1 MSKKSLPLCVGTK
14 IKAKTASIEKIH
26 TTATATTTTTTA
38 TSDIAKSSN
47 LTGDISTTTTMQAV
61 KIKKELPSDEI
72 KEFAENTMNELL
84 GWYGFDGVDRLD
96 LSTKTSRLLQSAA
109 VAQANNAALTAANS
123 NNSSSSNNALSQ
135 QQRHCMEKRRSRS
148 RAASLLQLQ
157 QQNEHMRNILNNNNN
172 SNNNNSNGSSTN
184 NTSNKNNNSKKNSF
198 NCGGGGGSTSGVNHR
213 TGNRGNASI
222 GAGLG
227 SGVGGGE
234 STTSDHDTRSSREE
248 DSKSPISAGKSTILE
263 EKIDLQNCCW
273 CRRPVPENAPEFLT
287 TSDGP
292 RYCSESCFTQS
303 RRASFKK
310 AKTCDWCKHVRHAI
324 SYVDFQDGASQ
335 LQFCSDKCLN
345 QYKMQIFCKETQA
358 HLDMNPHLR
367 EQGLEAVASGNGAG
381 LITPDLWLRNC
392 RSRSASPASTIS
404 VSPGPQ
410 TGAVVTHN
418 STAGI
423 GTGSSSSPASSAASN
438 LGTSTMPP
446 HKPMISVA
454 PASKLMSK
462 NVGMLSSSPMS
473 TTTNRVSPK
482 HNRKKR
488 PLRSSLSSNTSA
500 QVDMSAPCLKGV
512 LTRESS
518 GLTGSTSSNAS
529 TLIGKGKSLLGSNPS
544 NSMRTSPG
552 VHLVGAGASC
562 SSAKVGASALSQFAG
577 SSVQDLHMSVPPLS
591 PMLEQQTAPHVM
603 PPHALNAGGLGAT
616 SIPPAFFAT
625 PTGVQPPNGA
635 VPRQQMPHGAF
646 PPHPA
651 SFLQNAGAPNAAGML
666 PRFFG
671 TGGFPTFPL
680 PPHVVQTPPDLMGGL
695 GLGAIL
701 GAPPPVTVMVPYP
714 IVIPLP
720 IPIPVPLPVMD
731 FYKAYLPPDERNKL
745 NEKEAIDAKEA
756 GLGTST
762 ICEVTTDKLV
772 MENAEREQKL
782 EVGEE
787 TVSEEPLDFTK
798 TKDLTQP
805 KSIEDQQEDVASSSV
820 HPLEVTQTQSKL
832 KRALS
837 NEHLTT
843 RTTLSPTTSVT
854 PTKATAVTPSTD
866 RSSCSPA
873 TPSKATHCIVRSDE
887 TETRRRDIN
896 AEAEDAASSGG
907 DYDGQ
912 KLPKFKITRL
922 QTKRTLIQTK
932 ESPTTPTTASAECS
946 RPLRKRK
953 RIIDCDFQK
962 LALREA
968 AALEVV
974 GDGEESADMH
984 NVDAD
989 AKATTISVVTLACN
1003 SNTKAQGKK

>member
-1 MSKKSLPLCVGTK
+1 MSKKASPLSVGTK
-14 IKAKTASIEKIH
+14 IKAKTATLETAKH
-26 TTATATTTTTTA
+26 TRTTAGTVEIAPSSSLNTAP
-38 TSDIAKSSN
+38 
-47 LTGDISTTTTMQAV
+47 GDISATAAMQAV

-123 NNSSSSNNALSQ
+123 NCVNNNTSASNSALSQQ

-148 RAASLLQLQ
+148 RAATLLQLQ
-157 QQNEHMRNILNNNNN
+157 QQQNEHLRNINNN
-172 SNNNNSNGSSTN
+172 SNNSNSNAN
-184 NTSNKNNNSKKNSF
+184 NKNSSSSRKITLS
-198 NCGGGGGSTSGVNHR
+198 CGGGNYRTGNRANASALAGVSSSGGGGSG
-213 TGNRGNASI
+213 
-222 GAGLG
+222 GAG
-227 SGVGGGE
+227 GGGE

-248 DSKSPISAGKSTILE
+248 DSKSPISAGKNTTLE
-263 EKIDLQNCCW
+263 EKIDLLNCCW

-287 TSDGP
+287 TTDGP

-410 TGAVVTHN
+410 GAAVITPQNV
-418 STAGI
+418 GI
-423 GTGSSSSPASSAASN
+423 ATGSSSSPASSAASN
-438 LGTSTMPP
+438 VGHSTVPP

-454 PASKLMSK
+454 PVSKLMSK
-462 NVGMLSSSPMS
+462 SVGMLSSATVPTS
-473 TTTNRVSPK
+473 NRVSPK

-488 PLRSSLSSNTSA
+488 PLRSSLSGSANAHADLSSVCMKGNHLSREGSSLSGSAATNATS
-500 QVDMSAPCLKGV
+500 
-512 LTRESS
+512 
-518 GLTGSTSSNAS
+518 
-529 TLIGKGKSLLGSNPS
+529 LIGKGKSMLSGNGSNS
-544 NSMRTSPG
+544 LRTSPG
-552 VHLVGAGASC
+552 VHLPVPGASGSC
-562 SSAKVGASALSQFAG
+562 GKTGASVLNQFAG

-591 PMLEQQTAPHVM
+591 PMMEQQSPSHVL
-603 PPHALNAGGLGAT
+603 PSHPLSSARCGTN
-616 SIPPAFFAT
+616 IPPAFFAT
-625 PTGVQPPNGA
+625 TTGGQPPNNAG
-635 VPRQQMPHGAF
+635 PHQQIPHGAY
-646 PPHPA
+646 PPHPPP
-651 SFLQNAGAPNAAGML
+651 FLSNAGAPTAPGLL

-671 TGGFPTFPL
+671 AGGFPAFPL
-680 PPHVVQTPPDLMGGL
+680 PPHVVQTPPDMMGGL
-695 GLGAIL
+695 GLGALL

-731 FYKAYLPPDERNKL
+731 FYKAYMTPEERTKL
-745 NEKEAIDAKEA
+745 KEKEASEAKKDALRSNTADEEA
-756 GLGTST
+756 
-762 ICEVTTDKLV
+762 D
-772 MENAEREQKL
+772 AEARLEHSDCEQKI

-787 TVSEEPLDFTK
+787 TVNEEPLDFTK
-798 TKDLTQP
+798 TKNCMQAEHIEHQNEEIATVSVH
-805 KSIEDQQEDVASSSV
+805 SIEEATSS
-820 HPLEVTQTQSKL
+820 L

-837 NEHLTT
+837 DEHLTT
-843 RTTLSPTTSVT
+843 TTSLSPATPVT
-854 PTKATAVTPSTD
+854 PTTNTTTTTAVTPSPD
-866 RSSCSPA
+866 RSPCSPA
-873 TPSKATHCIVRSDE
+873 TSCKATHCIVRSDE
-887 TETRRRDIN
+887 SATIRRELSADID
-896 AEAEDAASSGG
+896 EASGAIGDCDDAK
-907 DYDGQ
+907 Q

-932 ESPTTPTTASAECS
+932 ETPSTPTTSAAECS

-962 LALREA
+962 LALKELTSA
-968 AALEVV
+968 D
-974 GDGEESADMH
+974 GDGDENADLHSEEADL
-984 NVDAD
+984 
-989 AKATTISVVTLACN
+989 KTTGISLSTIACN
-1003 SNTKAQGKK
+1003 NNTKAQSKK

>member
-1 MSKKSLPLCVGTK
+1 MSRKASPLSVGTK
-14 IKAKTASIEKIH
+14 IKAKTAIVETENH
-26 TTATATTTTTTA
+26 TRTTTTTGTVEVSPSTSLNTVSGDTTA
-38 TSDIAKSSN
+38 
-47 LTGDISTTTTMQAV
+47 MQAV

-123 NNSSSSNNALSQ
+123 NNCGNNNSSAMSQQ

-148 RAASLLQLQ
+148 RAATLLQLQQ
-157 QQNEHMRNILNNNNN
+157 QQNEHMRNMNNNN
-172 SNNNNSNGSSTN
+172 SSSNNNANNKSGGSSSRKMTL
-184 NTSNKNNNSKKNSF
+184 
-198 NCGGGGGSTSGVNHR
+198 NCGGGGNYR
-213 TGNRGNASI
+213 TGNRGNASVLC
-222 GAGLG
+222 GV
-227 SGVGGGE
+227 SGGGGGGCGGVGGGGGGE

-248 DSKSPISAGKSTILE
+248 DSKSPISAGKNTTLE
-263 EKIDLQNCCW
+263 EKIDLLNCCW

-287 TSDGP
+287 TTDGP

-410 TGAVVTHN
+410 GAAVVTAQN
-418 STAGI
+418 VGI
-423 GTGSSSSPASSAASN
+423 ATGSSSSPASSAASN
-438 LGTSTMPP
+438 VGHSAVPP

-454 PASKLMSK
+454 PVSKLMSK
-462 NVGMLSSSPMS
+462 SVGMLSSTSVPTS
-473 TTTNRVSPK
+473 NRVSPK

-488 PLRSSLSSNTSA
+488 PLRSSLGSSANTH
-500 QVDMSAPCLKGV
+500 VDLSNACMKGNHV
-512 LTRESS
+512 AREGS
-518 GLTGSTSSNAS
+518 GLTGTAATNTSN
-529 TLIGKGKSLLGSNPS
+529 LLGKGKSMLGATAN
-544 NSMRTSPG
+544 NSLRTSPG
-552 VHLVGAGASC
+552 VHLPVAGAGGSC
-562 SSAKVGASALSQFAG
+562 GKSVGSALNQFAG

-591 PMLEQQTAPHVM
+591 PMMEQQTPPHVL
-603 PPHALNAGGLGAT
+603 PTHPLSANARCGT

-625 PTGVQPPNGA
+625 TTGGHPPNSAG
-635 VPRQQMPHGAF
+635 PHQQIPHGAF
-646 PPHPA
+646 PSHPPP
-651 SFLQNAGAPNAAGML
+651 FLPNAGAPAAPGLL

-671 TGGFPTFPL
+671 AGCFPTFPL
-680 PPHVVQTPPDLMGGL
+680 PPHVVQTPPDVMGGL
-695 GLGAIL
+695 GLGALL

-714 IVIPLP
+714 IIIPLP

-731 FYKAYLPPDERNKL
+731 FCKAYMTPEERSKL
-745 NEKEAIDAKEA
+745 KDKEASEAKKDSLRSSATDEEADAEA
-756 GLGTST
+756 AF
-762 ICEVTTDKLV
+762 
-772 MENAEREQKL
+772 ENSDCEQKI
-782 EVGEE
+782 EISEE
-787 TVSEEPLDFTK
+787 TINDEPLDFTK
-798 TKDLTQP
+798 TKDCTNA
-805 KSIEDQQEDVASSSV
+805 KDIEDQNEEISPVSAQAVDEAASS
-820 HPLEVTQTQSKL
+820 L

-837 NEHLTT
+837 DEHLATT
-843 RTTLSPTTSVT
+843 TTLSPVTPVT
-854 PTKATAVTPSTD
+854 PTTNTTVVTPSPD
-866 RSSCSPA
+866 RSPCSPA
-873 TPSKATHCIVRSDE
+873 TSCKATHCIVRSEELGTVGHELSADVG
-887 TETRRRDIN
+887 
-896 AEAEDAASSGG
+896 EASGAGGECDDAK
-907 DYDGQ
+907 Q

-932 ESPTTPTTASAECS
+932 ESPSTPTTAAAECS

-962 LALREA
+962 LALKELA
-968 AALEVV
+968 SAD
-974 GDGEESADMH
+974 GDGEENADMH
-984 NVDAD
+984 NDEAD
-989 AKATTISVVTLACN
+989 ATSVTTIACN
-1003 SNTKAQGKK
+1003 NNTKAQSKK